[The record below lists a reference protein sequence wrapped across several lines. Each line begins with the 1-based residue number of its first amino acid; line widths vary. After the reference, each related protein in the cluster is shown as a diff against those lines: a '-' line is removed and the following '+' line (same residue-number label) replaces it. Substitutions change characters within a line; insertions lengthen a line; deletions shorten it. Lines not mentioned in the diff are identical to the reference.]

1 MPGEITPARTIVES
15 EVGANGPITFARF
28 MEIALYGEHGY
39 YTTTSNP
46 SLDYATSPQMHPAFG
61 ALIAGWLFRAWQ
73 GLGEPSTFDV
83 VELGAGDGGLAK
95 DIVDAVSGGE
105 CDGFRRS
112 LNYHPYD
119 LRPRGSVRAID
130 ELTEITPIVGCVVSN
145 ELLDAFPTHIF
156 TIRDGEVL
164 ECYVD
169 VAANGDFQFVEDVV
183 SSVEI
188 SRRVG
193 KFASILPE
201 GYRGEV
207 NLGISDWAANIANIL
222 KRGYVLTIDYGH
234 EREILYHPARTEGS
248 LRCYRDHVLG
258 QNPFRDVGL
267 QDITSHVDFTAIDEA
282 LNGVGFESMS
292 ELKSQRDFL
301 FDLGFGEYSR
311 HARTELSRSRT
322 QPEVEV
328 LSSELRSLNALV
340 DPRGLGDFRVAQH
353 ARNCA
358 SINLEGLEDAPPF
371 RLPKAEARHLGFVPY
386 D

>member
-1 MPGEITPARTIVES
+1 M
-15 EVGANGPITFARF
+15 
-28 MEIALYGEHGY
+28 
-39 YTTTSNP
+39 
-46 SLDYATSPQMHPAFG
+46 
-61 ALIAGWLFRAWQ
+61 
-73 GLGEPSTFDV
+73 
-83 VELGAGDGGLAK
+83 
-95 DIVDAVSGGE
+95 
-105 CDGFRRS
+105 
-112 LNYHPYD
+112 
-119 LRPRGSVRAID
+119 
-130 ELTEITPIVGCVVSN
+130 SN

-156 TIRDGEVL
+156 TIRGGEVL
-164 ECYVD
+164 ECYVEI
-169 VAANGDFQFVEDVV
+169 GKGGMLQFVEHTV
-183 SSVEI
+183 SDIEI
-188 SRRVG
+188 TRRIG
-193 KFASILPE
+193 KFASTIARRLSR
-201 GYRGEV
+201 RGQSRH
-207 NLGISDWAANIANIL
+207 LRGWASTVANIL

-234 EREILYHPARTEGS
+234 ESEILYHPARTEGS

>member
-1 MPGEITPARTIVES
+1 
-15 EVGANGPITFARF
+15 
-28 MEIALYGEHGY
+28 
-39 YTTTSNP
+39 
-46 SLDYATSPQMHPAFG
+46 MHPAFG

-83 VELGAGDGGLAK
+83 VELGAGNGGLAK
-95 DIVDAVSGGE
+95 DIVDAVSGDAFE
-105 CDGFRRS
+105 NFRRS

-130 ELTEITPIVGCVVSN
+130 ELTEISPIVGCVVSN

-156 TIRDGEVL
+156 TIRGGEVL
-164 ECYVD
+164 ECFVD
-169 VAANGDFQFVEDVV
+169 VAANGDLRFVEEVV
-183 SSVEI
+183 SDVEI
-188 SRRVG
+188 SKRVG
-193 KFASILPE
+193 RFASILPD

-207 NLGISDWAANIANIL
+207 NLGISGWASTVANIL

-234 EREILYHPARTEGS
+234 EREFLYHPARTEGS

-267 QDITSHVDFTAIDEA
+267 QDITSHVDFTAVDEA